1 MYALFYDPFRE
12 LRRFHGHRSRGFRGL
27 RRWAEPSETGG
38 WPLPLDVA
46 EREDGVVV
54 TASVPGFKPEDIDV
68 TIEDNVLTINAKT
81 ESDEETTDERFIVR
95 ERRSGAFHRSI
106 RLPESVNADEAA
118 TTYEHGVLTV
128 SLPKA
133 EEKKAR
139 RLAINTGS

>member
-1 MYALFYDPFRE
+1 MYTLFYDPFRE
-12 LRRFHGHRSRGFRGL
+12 LRRFHDHRARGFRGL
-27 RRWAEPSETGG
+27 RHRAEPSETGG
-38 WPLPLDVA
+38 WALPLDVA

-81 ESDEETTDERFIVR
+81 ESDEETAEERFIVR

-139 RLAINTGS
+139 RLTINAGS